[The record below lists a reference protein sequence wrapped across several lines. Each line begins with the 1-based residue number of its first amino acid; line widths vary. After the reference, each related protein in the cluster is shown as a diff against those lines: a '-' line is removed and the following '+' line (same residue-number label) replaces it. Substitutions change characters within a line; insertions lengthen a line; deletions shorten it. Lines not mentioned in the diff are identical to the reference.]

1 MLFHLQEMCIDQD
14 PDLNPSLNVITCF
27 CCLISWKVNIWPHHL
42 WDYSHQFLLYSQCQS
57 QIFIWSHATEAP
69 MLEELEKEKQQLTS
83 YEPAPA
89 AVFGGKRP
97 CCHIVYKRCH
107 SCISYLLTG
116 SITQSRLKGRAFE
129 LYSLLL
135 WRHETR
141 DVRAALEGQREERRP
156 FLAAGGGRCLS
167 ELPDTLS
174 SFLFQSSSFWKET
187 WRPHRSYSV
196 RPRFVLNREEQMWF
210 NVWDPEI
217 LYTIC
222 CKNAFHVFVA
232 LKSYGA

>member
-1 MLFHLQEMCIDQD
+1 M
-14 PDLNPSLNVITCF
+14 
-27 CCLISWKVNIWPHHL
+27 
-42 WDYSHQFLLYSQCQS
+42 FLLPDILEGKYLASSFVRLFSSVSIVQS
-57 QIFIWSHATEAP
+57 VSITNIHLIPCNRSTNAGGVG
-69 MLEELEKEKQQLTS
+69 KRKQQLTS
-83 YEPAPA
+83 YKPAPA

-187 WRPHRSYSV
+187 
-196 RPRFVLNREEQMWF
+196 
-210 NVWDPEI
+210 
-217 LYTIC
+217 
-222 CKNAFHVFVA
+222 
-232 LKSYGA
+232 